1 MAENSRIET
10 ICIVGRPN
18 VGKSSLFNCLLG
30 ERRSVTL
37 EQSGTTR
44 DRVEAVM
51 RVGKYSVKLVDT
63 GGFHSADKDEI
74 SFQVKEQIFRAME
87 EADSVIMVVDSASGL
102 TGADIEVAEL
112 LRKAGKDVK
121 VVANKA
127 DNDSIATLSYD
138 FYRLG
143 FGEPEPVSCMHRR
156 GIKKLKNHILENVK
170 KHGEPAPEAKEKA
183 LKIAVVGRPNVG
195 KSSFVNS
202 LLSRKQA
209 VVSDIPGTTRD
220 SVDTF
225 FSVGGSDYMLIDTA
239 GIRHK
244 RKVKTVVDTFS
255 MMRSHDAVKR
265 ADVAVLMLDARDG
278 VTKDDLMIL
287 DHIEDSGKACLV
299 AVNKWDLAEGIED
312 VSVDEYRKSLVYA
325 ADRLGKYPLVFISST
340 EGKNVLATLP
350 MLEVLNANLDVKA
363 STPFLNKIFDR
374 SDPSLVS
381 IPRRLKRPNFL
392 YIVQNGTRPVEFKY
406 FVSDPANVL
415 PAHESFIENRLRENL
430 PLTGIPIKLTF
441 AKSRKDRREEKK
453 KK

>member
-1 MAENSRIET
+1 MTENRKTET

-51 RVGKYSVKLVDT
+51 RVGKCCVKLVDT
-63 GGFHSADKDEI
+63 GGFHSGDKGEI
-74 SFQVKEQIFRAME
+74 SEQVKQQIVWAME
-87 EADSVIMVVDSASGL
+87 EADSIIMVVDSSDGL
-102 TGADIEVAEL
+102 TGADIEVANL
-112 LRKAGKDVK
+112 LRTFNKEVK

-127 DNDSIATLSYD
+127 DNDGIAGLSYD

-143 FGEPEPVSCMHRR
+143 FGEPDAVSCIHRR
-156 GIKKLKNHILENVK
+156 GIKKLKNHILERVK
-170 KHGEPAPEAKEKA
+170 KQGKPEIAQEKDV

-202 LLSRKQA
+202 LLSRKHA
-209 VVSDIPGTTRD
+209 VVSDVPGTTRD

-225 FSVGGSDYMLIDTA
+225 FSVDGSSYMLIDTA

-244 RKVKTVVDTFS
+244 RKIKTVVDTFS

-287 DHIEDSGKACLV
+287 DHIEEFGKGCLV
-299 AVNKWDLAEGIED
+299 VVNKWDLSEGVEG
-312 VSVDEYRKSLVYA
+312 VSMDEYRKSLVYA
-325 ADRLGKYPLVFISST
+325 SDRIGKYPLIFVSSVT
-340 EGKNVLATLP
+340 GKSVLACLP
-350 MLEVLNANLDVKA
+350 MLKVLNTNLDMKT
-363 STPFLNKIFDR
+363 STPFLNKIFEKHN
-374 SDPSLVS
+374 PSMVS
-381 IPRRLKRPNFL
+381 VPRRLKRPNFL
-392 YIVQNGTRPVEFKY
+392 YIVQSGKRPVEFRY

-415 PAHESFIENRLRENL
+415 SSHESFIENRLRESL
-430 PLTGIPIKLTF
+430 PLTGIPIKVTF
-441 AKSRKDRREEKK
+441 SRSRKERQKK
-453 KK
+453 D